1 MSTTIENRV
10 VEMQFDNKH
19 FETNVSTSLSTLDK
33 LKKSL
38 NLSGASKGLENIS
51 SAAKKFDM
59 SPMGNAV
66 EGVRLRFSALEVMAV
81 TALAN
86 ITNSAV
92 NAGKRIVSALTIDPI
107 KTGLQE
113 YETQINA
120 VQTILANTEHKG
132 TTLDQVNQA
141 LDELNTYADKT
152 IYNFTQMTRNIGT
165 FTAAGVDLDKSVMSI
180 KGIANLAAV
189 SGSTSQQAS
198 TAMYQLSQA
207 LAAGKVSLMDWNSVV
222 NAGMGGQVF
231 QNALKRTA
239 KRLGHN
245 VDEMIAKYGSFRESL
260 TQGEW
265 LTAEVLTETLS
276 QLAGAYTKADLMQQ
290 GYSAS
295 QADEIL
301 KLAETAENAATKVK
315 TFTQLIDTL
324 KESLQ
329 SGWTQTWE
337 LIVGDFEQAKELW
350 TGVSDTL
357 GEMINRSSE
366 SRNDLLKGALT
377 SNWDKM
383 IERINKAGISTK
395 DFEERVRNVAKD
407 KGKDLD
413 SLIEKYGSLEKAFR
427 SGAITSDILKE
438 AVGKTN
444 KTIKEADFSL
454 VDKVLKGKDKGDA
467 VKQVEAAL
475 ESLGYVLTGK
485 DGKYYGDDGY
495 FGTLTEDAVRAFQQA
510 QGLKVTG
517 IVDEETLNALKE
529 ATSKT
534 DEMSTNI
541 DDIID
546 GVDKL
551 GGRELLIES
560 FKNVFGTLIDVG
572 SLVASTFRSIFP
584 KMTSEQLYGLIEK
597 FKNLTDKF
605 KLTDGVSSK
614 LRLTFRGL
622 FAILDV
628 IGKVIGTVVGA
639 GLKVLSKVLGVV
651 GNSLLDVTSKIGA
664 AAIRFRAWLLSND
677 RLIKGFK
684 AFINIIKL
692 VATAVKKWIKSFI
705 ELPEV
710 QKAIET
716 LQNRFK
722 KFFDDTKNYFKEGGA
737 RIADFIKRLMSMDS
751 ITIDDL
757 SAIFEDFKTNVLD
770 YFINFDGEKLFNN
783 IKNSVT
789 EFKNVSSKALDAAGE
804 KFNGVKEKLFAF
816 VDFIRSKIPAAI
828 AILMGFMAI
837 KGISKIGKILE
848 AFGAPLEALSDVIKN
863 IGTSITKFIN
873 AKAFNERTEGIKNL
887 AISIGILAASLV
899 ALTFVDQKKLWS
911 AVGALG
917 VLALALVGLSVV
929 ASKVG
934 GFADFTKTSV
944 SLITLS
950 GALFILAQCLKTMAK
965 LDTGKALAN
974 SLILIVLAGALVA
987 IVTVMSKFAPQ
998 LSTGSLTFVTL
1009 ALAIGIMVNAL
1020 KKLDKLKLDNVGM
1033 SMTILAGLVAALG
1046 ILAMACNGVPLGSL
1060 VGVIALAIGVNMMV
1074 GTLKKIAKID
1084 MESIKNNLGAFVAVF
1099 GSLAIVMGLA
1109 KLFGGTSFSSGV
1121 AILAIAA
1128 SLTLI
1133 TGVVKRLGE
1142 MDKSLIKRALSV
1154 IAPLLLVLSGVM
1166 LLMSFGAGGG
1176 ASIGA
1181 SLALLSMSAAI
1192 VILTGAIMLLAKVD
1206 PLGMDNALKAIMK
1219 LILCFSLVIAVSGL
1233 AGKATG
1239 TIIALTVS
1247 IGILSI
1253 ALAGLSYIGQ
1263 TNPQGLDAAT
1273 QALGKVILMFAVLVA
1288 ASALVSGGM
1297 GTLIVLTIAVGVLG
1311 TMLYILSGL
1320 PVEQTLGIASSL
1332 SILLLSLAASCAI
1345 LSLINPGTALSGV
1358 LGLGT
1363 FLLGLAGILAIAAT
1377 LNAAVPELQSFLESG
1392 LPLIETLGNTLGSF
1406 LGGIVGGLAE
1416 GVTSSLPQIGTD
1428 LATFMTNLEPFITGA
1443 KTIDESVGTAIS
1455 TLVSAVTSLA
1465 GAEFISGLTTKLFGD
1480 NDMSQFATDFENL
1493 GDGLSK
1499 FATKTANVD
1508 PEQVSKA
1515 STAISNLA
1523 SAASSMPNEGG
1534 WLAKIVGDNNMG
1546 TFASDLES
1554 LGDGLSKFATKT
1566 ATVNG
1571 DQVSKAATA
1580 ISDLANAS
1588 TNIPNEGGWVGR
1600 FMGENDAAV
1609 FGTKLETLGDG
1620 ISKFSD
1626 KVANVNGDNVTNA
1639 ASAIS
1644 SLVDVANKIPNQ
1656 GGWISKIFGDNDMS
1670 TFATNIEELGTGLAA
1685 FGTSMANVTMETVT
1699 SGINMVSRLV
1709 NLSNLLPDGE
1719 QITLT
1724 EFGKDIKKLGGYIS
1738 DFYTDVSDIDS
1749 VTIGVAVSAAN
1760 RLSTM
1765 ASGLPEGGYSTL
1777 GTFGTQLKSFGTQFG
1792 AFASNIEGIDA
1803 VGLSLAVDS
1812 LSGLITTLSNVA
1824 GSDFAS
1830 LSTFGTTLG
1839 QIGTDGVTKFI
1850 QAFTDANT
1858 KAKEAGKKL
1867 VNAVIDGFKQ
1877 RKSAM
1882 ESTAKTVASSG
1893 VSGVRSKYDSFKSAG
1908 EYIGKGLVQGL
1919 KSMQDD
1925 VAAAAKALGDTAADA
1940 TAAAA
1945 QIKSPSRVFR
1955 RLGEYMGEGLVIG
1968 INNYNTKSYNAGRE
1982 VANSAIDGLSK
1993 NITKISDVINSDI
2006 DSQPTIRP
2014 VMDLSDITAGARTIN
2029 GMFGMTPSV
2038 SALAN
2043 VGAIST
2049 MMNGNQNGSNN
2060 DVITAIKNLGQKL
2073 GNSSGDTY
2081 NINGVTYDEGSS
2093 VANAVKSLVRAVV
2106 VERRT

>member
-38 NLSGASKGLENIS
+38 NLNGASKGLENIS

-165 FTAAGVDLDKSVMSI
+165 FTAAGVDLDKSVTSI
-180 KGIANLAAV
+180 KGIANLAAI

-239 KRLGHN
+239 KQLGHN

-276 QLAGAYTKADLMQQ
+276 QLAGAYSKADLMQQ

-337 LIVGDFEQAKELW
+337 YIVGDFDQAKELW

-357 GEMINRSSE
+357 GEMINKSSE
-366 SRNDLLKGALT
+366 SRNNLLKGALT

-383 IERINKAGISTK
+383 IERINKAGISTE
-395 DFEERVRNVAKD
+395 DFEERVRNIAKD

-438 AVGKTN
+438 AVGRTN

-572 SLVASTFRSIFP
+572 RLVASTFRSIFP

-605 KLTDGVSSK
+605 KLTDETSSK
-614 LRLTFRGL
+614 LRLTFKGL

-628 IGKVIGTVVGA
+628 VGKVISTVVGA

-651 GNSLLDVTSKIGA
+651 GKALLNVTSNLGA
-664 AAIRFRAWLLSND
+664 AAIRFRAWLLDNN
-677 RLIKGFK
+677 RLINGFK
-684 AFINIIKL
+684 AFINIIKI
-692 VATAVKKWIKSFI
+692 VATAIKKWVKAFI

-710 QKAIET
+710 QKAIGA
-716 LQNRFK
+716 LQSAFK

-757 SAIFEDFKTNVLD
+757 SGIFEDFKTNVLD

-783 IKNSVT
+783 IKTAISD
-789 EFKNVSSKALDAAGE
+789 FKKTSLEALGIAGE
-804 KFNGVKEKLFAF
+804 KFDVIKEKIFTF

-828 AILMGFMAI
+828 AILLGFMAI

-848 AFGAPLEALSDVIKN
+848 TFGAPLEALSES
-863 IGTSITKFIN
+863 IGNVGNTITKFIK
-873 AKAFNERTEGIKNL
+873 AKAFKERTEGIKNL
-887 AISIGILAASLV
+887 AISIGILAASLTV
-899 ALTFVDQKKLWS
+899 LTLVDQKKLWS

-917 VLALALVGLSVV
+917 VLALALVGLSIV

-944 SLITLS
+944 SLIALS

-965 LDTGKALAN
+965 LDTKKALAN
-974 SLILIVLAGALVA
+974 SLVLIVLAGALVT

-998 LSTGSLTFVTL
+998 LSTGSLTFITL
-1009 ALAIGIMVNAL
+1009 AAAIGIMVSAL
-1020 KKLDKLKLDNVGM
+1020 KKLDKLRLDNVGM
-1033 SMTILAGLVAALG
+1033 SMTILAGLVTALG
-1046 ILAMACNGVPLGSL
+1046 LLAMACNGVPLGSL
-1060 VGVIALAIGVNMMV
+1060 VGVIALAIGVNMMINA
-1074 GTLKKIAKID
+1074 LKKIVEID

-1154 IAPLLLVLSGVM
+1154 ITPLLLVLSGVM

-1181 SLALLSMSAAI
+1181 SLALLSMSAAV

-1206 PLGMDNALKAIMK
+1206 PTGLDNALVAIEK
-1219 LILCFSLVIAVSGL
+1219 LTLCFAVILAASSL

-1239 TIIALTVS
+1239 TIIALTVG
-1247 IGILSI
+1247 IGILAV
-1253 ALAGLSYIGQ
+1253 ALAGLSVLD
-1263 TNPQGLDAAT
+1263 PSGLDNAT
-1273 QALGKVILMFAVLVA
+1273 NALGKVILMFAVLVA
-1288 ASALVSGGM
+1288 ASSLVGKGIGS
-1297 GTLIVLTIAVGVLG
+1297 LIVMTVAVGLLG
-1311 TMLYILSGL
+1311 ALLYILSGL
-1320 PVEQTLGIASSL
+1320 PVESTLGVAQSL

-1345 LSLINPGTALSGV
+1345 LSLVNPATALTGV

-1377 LNAAVPELQSFLESG
+1377 LNAAVPELQTFLESG

-1406 LGGIVGGLAE
+1406 FGGIVGGLAE

-1428 LATFMTNLEPFITGA
+1428 LADFMTNLEPFITGA
-1443 KTIDESVGTAIS
+1443 KNIDESVGTAIT
-1455 TLVSAVTSLA
+1455 TLVDAVTSLA
-1465 GAEFISGLTTKLFGD
+1465 GAEFISGLTTKLFGE

-1499 FATKTANVD
+1499 FATKTADVD
-1508 PEQVSKA
+1508 PDQVSKA
-1515 STAISNLA
+1515 TTAISNLA
-1523 SAASSMPNEGG
+1523 NAANDMPNEGG
-1534 WLAKIVGDNNMG
+1534 WLAKIVGDNNMS
-1546 TFASDLES
+1546 TFASDLEN
-1554 LGDGLSKFATKT
+1554 LGDGLSKFASKT
-1566 ATVNG
+1566 ANVNG

-1580 ISDLANAS
+1580 ISDLANAA
-1588 TNIPNEGGWVGR
+1588 TNIPNEGGWVGKI
-1600 FMGENDAAV
+1600 MGENDAAT
-1609 FGTKLETLGDG
+1609 FGSKLETLGDG
-1620 ISKFSD
+1620 ISKFST
-1626 KVANVNGDNVTNA
+1626 KVANVNGDTVSKA
-1639 ASAIS
+1639 ASAVS

-1656 GGWISKIFGDNDMS
+1656 GGWIGKIFGDNDMT
-1670 TFATNIEELGTGLAA
+1670 TFATNIEELGNGLAA
-1685 FGTSMANVTMETVT
+1685 FGTSMAGVAIETVT
-1699 SGINMVSRLV
+1699 SGISMVGRLV
-1709 NLSNLLPDGE
+1709 GLSNRLPDGE

-1724 EFGKDIKKLGGYIS
+1724 EFGKDIKKLGGYMS
-1738 DFYTDVSDIDS
+1738 DFYEDVSDIDS
-1749 VTIGVAVSAAN
+1749 TTIGVAVSAAN

-1765 ASGLPEGGYSTL
+1765 ASKIPEGGYGVL
-1777 GTFGTQLKSFGTQFG
+1777 ATFGTQLKSFGSQFG
-1792 AFASNIEGIDA
+1792 AFALNLSGID
-1803 VGLSLAVDS
+1803 
-1812 LSGLITTLSNVA
+1812 T
-1824 GSDFAS
+1824 AS
-1830 LSTFGTTLG
+1830 LSMAINSLSRLIMTLSSVAGADFSSLGSFGTALG
-1839 QIGTDGVTKFI
+1839 QLGMDGVSKFVE
-1850 QAFTDANT
+1850 AFTNANEKVT
-1858 KAKEAGKKL
+1858 SAGKKMVTTL
-1867 VNAVIDGFKQ
+1867 TSGAESEKSGMLSAFKSMVGDAVD
-1877 RKSAM
+1877 A
-1882 ESTAKTVASSG
+1882 
-1893 VSGVRSKYDSFKSAG
+1893 VRNKYDSFKSAG
-1908 EYIGKGLVQGL
+1908 KYLVEGLIKGLKDKQSEVE
-1919 KSMQDD
+1919 K
-1925 VAAAAKALGDTAADA
+1925 AAADLAKAAKEALDSAAE
-1940 TAAAA
+1940 
-1945 QIKSPSRVFR
+1945 IESPSKVTRKSGNF
-1955 RLGEYMGEGLVIG
+1955 MGMGLVLG
-1968 INNYNTKSYNAGRE
+1968 LRDYVSKSYDAGYE
-1982 VANSAIDGLSK
+1982 VAESASGGLSDAMSK
-1993 NITKISDVINSDI
+1993 VYDIITNGI
-2006 DSQPTIRP
+2006 DAQPTIRP
-2014 VMDLSDITAGARTIN
+2014 VLDLSDITAGASAIN

-2038 SALAN
+2038 KTLAE
-2043 VGAIST
+2043 VGAIGS
-2049 MMNGNQNGSNN
+2049 MMNGNQNGSNV
-2060 DVITAIKNLGQKL
+2060 DVISAIKDLGKKL
-2073 GNSSGDTY
+2073 GNVSGDTY
-2081 NINGVTYDEGSS
+2081 NINGVTYDDGSNVS
-2093 VANAVKSLVRAVV
+2093 SAVKSLVRAIT